1 MINFIKINSDSDIQK
16 LAVLAD
22 KIWHEAFSG
31 ILTVEQI
38 NYMLEK
44 FQSVEALKN
53 VSEKKGYEY
62 FFICDGDEFV
72 GYTGLQETDGK
83 LFLSKL
89 YISKQSRGKKIASWA
104 FDFIEEFAR
113 KRNLKSVWLTVN
125 RFNAHAID
133 VYNAKGFNIIREQK
147 TDIGNGFVMD
157 DYRMELNLK
166 A

>member
-1 MINFIKINSDSDIQK
+1 MINFIKINNDSDIQK

-44 FQSVEALKN
+44 FQSFEALKN
-53 VSEKKGYEY
+53 VIEKKGYEY
-62 FFICDGDEFV
+62 FFICDGDEIV
-72 GYTGLQETDGK
+72 GYTGLQETGGK

-89 YISKQSRGKKIASWA
+89 YISKQSRGKKIASRT
-104 FDFIEEFAR
+104 FDFIEEFAE
-113 KRNLKSVWLTVN
+113 KRNLKSIWLTVN
-125 RFNAHAID
+125 RNNTHAIE
-133 VYNAKGFNIIREQK
+133 VYKAEGFEVVREQK

-157 DYRMELNLK
+157 DFVFDKNL
-166 A
+166 